1 MCALQE
7 GSHHALLL
15 LLLNQEPSA
24 EALDG
29 WKGVE
34 EGEGG
39 VWEQKEE
46 GGDRNW

>member
-15 LLLNQEPSA
+15 LLLNPVPSA

-29 WKGVE
+29 WK
-34 EGEGG
+34 GEGG

-46 GGDRNW
+46 GGD